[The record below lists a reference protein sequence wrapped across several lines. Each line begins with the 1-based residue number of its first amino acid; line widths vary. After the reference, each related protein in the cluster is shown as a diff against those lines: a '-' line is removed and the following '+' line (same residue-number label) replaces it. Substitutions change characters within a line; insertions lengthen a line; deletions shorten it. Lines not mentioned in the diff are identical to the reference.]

1 MSKTLTVEGD
11 VNAAN
16 TLTNLTTQGSVTA
29 PSRVTPAKATKINTI
44 LVAASADQLAEGAA
58 NVLVRLGGNA
68 IRRGEQTIIVA
79 GLAGNTVVSGS
90 DLPPVYN
97 PLFMLEDADIEVD
110 PSEVI
115 DISAEVVGDDLGDA
129 TVVVTLIFDN

>member
-16 TLTNLTTQGSVTA
+16 TKTNLTTQGSVAA
-29 PSRVTPAKATKINTI
+29 PSRVTPADAKRITSVI
-44 LVAASADQLAEGAA
+44 VAAAADQLAEGAA
-58 NVLVRLGGNA
+58 NILIRLGGNA
-68 IRRGEQTIIVA
+68 IRRGEQTIICA
-79 GLAGNTVVSGS
+79 GLAANTVVSGS

-97 PLFMLEDADIEVD
+97 PLFMVMDADIEVD

-129 TVVVTLIFDN
+129 TAVVTLIFD

>member
-16 TLTNLTTQGSVTA
+16 TLTNITAQGSVSA
-29 PSRVTPAKATKINTI
+29 PSRVTPSNAKRITGI
-44 LVAASADQLAEGAA
+44 LVAAAADQLAEGAA
-58 NVLVRLGGNA
+58 NILVRLGGNA

-79 GLAGNTVVSGS
+79 GLAANTVVAGS

-97 PLFMLEDADIEVD
+97 PLFMLFDADIEVD

-115 DISAEVVGDDLGDA
+115 DIAAEVVGDDLGDA
-129 TVVVTLIFDN
+129 TLVVTLIFD